1 MNTQAVNIIIAL
13 LAALGVFFLAGGLTG
28 WLGKVGWGKNVS
40 LLQED
45 RERDQTLPLAARLA
59 HDISQALPIETD
71 KEPIERRLSQAG
83 NPYDSPAHFYQR
95 KFAYMILFAVIAVVV
110 CYFLGVPALMTL
122 ALAIIAALFGLY
134 APDSEVN
141 DRIKKRR
148 EALRREMAFML
159 DRVSYAL
166 MAYGTLQEALARMGT
181 AYSEEDEQ
189 SRPGMLIPS
198 SPRGDEKQ
206 RQRMATMGTTL
217 TGMGGGLFAEYLNRL
232 ASMLLSSAEERFDK
246 IRDELALH
254 YPSSPEIQNF
264 LDIVES
270 GLRGAPMTEHLFELA
285 DTMIS
290 DLAQEQREAGMRATA
305 IVVAA
310 AGLILIPLL
319 LVVGGPAFTLAISV
333 FAP

>member
-1 MNTQAVNIIIAL
+1 
-13 LAALGVFFLAGGLTG
+13 
-28 WLGKVGWGKNVS
+28 
-40 LLQED
+40 
-45 RERDQTLPLAARLA
+45 
-59 HDISQALPIETD
+59 
-71 KEPIERRLSQAG
+71 
-83 NPYDSPAHFYQR
+83 
-95 KFAYMILFAVIAVVV
+95 
-110 CYFLGVPALMTL
+110 
-122 ALAIIAALFGLY
+122 
-134 APDSEVN
+134 
-141 DRIKKRR
+141 
-148 EALRREMAFML
+148 
-159 DRVSYAL
+159 
-166 MAYGTLQEALARMGT
+166 
-181 AYSEEDEQ
+181 
-189 SRPGMLIPS
+189 
-198 SPRGDEKQ
+198 
-206 RQRMATMGTTL
+206 MATMGTTL